1 MAEGPLL
8 GLAREPVLRARE
20 LQALLLGWLL
30 PLSSGCPAA
39 PTPPVLGCWGTRS
52 PELPALLAH
61 SSQLMGLGG
70 LIKRLPFPIFS

>member
-30 PLSSGCPAA
+30 PSLLWVPRSTG
-39 PTPPVLGCWGTRS
+39 TPSPGLLGNTE
-52 PELPALLAH
+52 P
-61 SSQLMGLGG
+61 
-70 LIKRLPFPIFS
+70 